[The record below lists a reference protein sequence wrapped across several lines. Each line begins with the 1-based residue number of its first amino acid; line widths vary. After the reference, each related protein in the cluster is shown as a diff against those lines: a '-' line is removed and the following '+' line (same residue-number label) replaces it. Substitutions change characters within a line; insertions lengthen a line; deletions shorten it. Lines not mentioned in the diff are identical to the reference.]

1 MVDIGDEQIFLH
13 LQHALNAAY
22 ASTTSAENFLKVIGK
37 FLNDKITTVV
47 LVARDFTLLSDESTD
62 ERESLRMFVYVRFV
76 DAQTRKPVERFLGKL
91 VERFLGIVHLKKLSI
106 YMMLLL
112 VYLCRKAFTGL

>member
-1 MVDIGDEQIFLH
+1 M
-13 LQHALNAAY
+13 
-22 ASTTSAENFLKVIGK
+22 KVIGK